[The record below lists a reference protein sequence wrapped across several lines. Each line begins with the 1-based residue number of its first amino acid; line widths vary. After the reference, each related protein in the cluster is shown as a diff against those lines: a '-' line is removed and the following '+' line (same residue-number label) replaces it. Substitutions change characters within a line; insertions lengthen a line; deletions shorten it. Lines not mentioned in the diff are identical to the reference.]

1 MVCHCGRL
9 MLPVV
14 AIVGRPN
21 VGKSALFNRLV
32 GRRIAIV
39 HDEPGV
45 TRDRIS
51 AEAEWRGVRFT
62 LVDTGGLSI
71 VPGEKIS
78 DPLLQSTVE
87 QVRLAIDS
95 ADVII
100 MVVDVLAGAV
110 PLDEELARLLRAS
123 SKRIVLAVNKVD
135 NQKTELM
142 VGEFASLGLEPVF
155 PVSALHGRGVDAL
168 LDAVIG
174 MLPRGEVTRDG
185 DGTECSASVD
195 EGDRAGVVKIAI
207 VGRPNVG
214 KSSLVNAIIGDN
226 RVIVS
231 PVPGTT
237 RDSVDVPFEVRTDG
251 GLDRFLLI
259 DTAGIRKAKS
269 ISSSVEFFS
278 VTRAKHAI
286 ERCDIAVLVL
296 DAEAGVV
303 ELDKKIGGMIT
314 RANKGCVIAVNKWD
328 LFEEHVREASAPG
341 KRAVGGGGRPSGPRS
356 GVGMGSSADRFTAWI
371 HEKLFFLDHAPVIFL
386 SAKTA
391 RNVDRLIESIRF
403 VAGQLRQKIPTS
415 ILNRVLHSAVELRQ
429 PPSSKGE
436 RLKFFYATQ
445 TGQAPPSFVLFVNR
459 TDLFTE
465 PYKKY
470 LVDQLRRSFG
480 FEGCPIILQPRLRP
494 RAR

>member
-1 MVCHCGRL
+1 

-71 VPGEKIS
+71 TPGEKIS

-87 QVRLAIDS
+87 QVRVAIDS
-95 ADVII
+95 ADVIV
-100 MVVDVLAGAV
+100 MVVDALAGVV
-110 PLDEELARLLRAS
+110 PLDDEVARLLRAS
-123 SKRIVLAVNKVD
+123 GKRIVLAVNKVD

-142 VGEFASLGLEPVF
+142 LGEFTRLGLEPVF
-155 PVSALHGRGVDAL
+155 PVSALHGRGVDSL

-174 MLPRGEVTRDG
+174 MLPHAEAGCDGNSAERGTPG
-185 DGTECSASVD
+185 
-195 EGDRAGVVKIAI
+195 EGGERADVVKIAI

-214 KSSLVNAIIGDN
+214 KSSLVNAIIGSN

-231 PVPGTT
+231 PIPGTT
-237 RDSVDVPFEVRTDG
+237 RDSIDVPFEVRTES
-251 GLDRFLLI
+251 GLERFVLI

-269 ISSSVEFFS
+269 ISSSVEFYS

-296 DAEAGVV
+296 DAETGIV

-328 LFEEHVREASAPG
+328 LFEKQVQEASIRG
-341 KRAVGGGGRPSGPRS
+341 KHSADSGRGTSGLCPVVGT
-356 GVGMGSSADRFTAWI
+356 GSLMDRFTAWI

-391 RNVDRLIESIRF
+391 KNVDRLIESIRF
-403 VAGQLRQKIPTS
+403 VAGQLIQKIPTS

-480 FEGCPIILQPRLRP
+480 FEGCPIILHPRMRP
-494 RAR
+494 RKR